1 MKAENNGKQGMR
13 HMVGIGVSPGIAIGP
28 VYLLEK
34 KDLKVRRY
42 ALVAGEAKDE
52 VRRFR
57 RAVAASA
64 SQLRKLKRK
73 LAREVGQQHAYI
85 IDAHLLMLKDRM
97 LINEVADRIRKE
109 GVNAEWALKKAVDRF
124 GGILSN
130 LKDDY
135 LSEKAFDMEDIGNRV
150 LRNLAGESSEGIA
163 GVPSG
168 VIIVAR
174 DLSPSE
180 TAQMDRERVLGFA
193 TDVGGKTSH
202 SAIMARS
209 LEIPATVGLELV
221 TLEAETGDSMILDGT
236 TGQIFINPDDET
248 VAKYRELRERYLRY
262 EVELLKLK
270 DLTAETLDGY
280 RLNLEANIELQDEV
294 PSVLDHGAE
303 GIGLYRTEFIYLN
316 RDDMPG
322 EEEHFLIYRRLAEA
336 MNPRPA
342 TIRTFDLGGDKF
354 LSQVPM
360 SKELNPALGLR
371 AIRFCLRESVI
382 FKTQLAGILRASA
395 YGNLKIMFPLI
406 SELSELQLA
415 REMLEEVKV
424 ELDARGE
431 PYDARLQVGAMIE
444 TPAAAIIADI
454 LAEEADFFSIGT
466 NDLIQYALAIDRVNE
481 HVAYL
486 YRPFHPAVLR
496 IVRSVIKAA
505 HDRGIPVSMCGEMA
519 GEPMYTLILMGFG
532 IDCLSMNALALPRVK
547 KIIRASRLED
557 AQEMA
562 GAIESFR
569 SAYDVEEFV
578 KREMRER
585 FPDDITE
592 DGRQVCLI

>member
-1 MKAENNGKQGMR
+1 MKTESNGKEGMR
-13 HMVGIGVSPGIAIGP
+13 HLVGIGVSPGIAIGP
-28 VYLLEK
+28 VYRLEK
-34 KDLKVRRY
+34 KEFEVRRY
-42 ALVAGEAKDE
+42 ALVAGGVKDE

-97 LINEVADRIRKE
+97 LINEVVDRIRKE

-124 GGILSN
+124 GGILSG

-150 LRNLAGESSEGIA
+150 QRNLAGESSEGIT
-163 GVPSG
+163 GVPAG

-221 TLEAETGDSMILDGT
+221 TQEAETGDAMILDGT

-248 VAKYRELRERYLRY
+248 VATYRELQERYLRY
-262 EVELLKLK
+262 EIELLKLK

-280 RLNLEANIELQDEV
+280 RLNLEANIELQEEV
-294 PSVLDHGAE
+294 PSVLEHGAE

-354 LSQVPM
+354 LSHVPM

-486 YRPFHPAVLR
+486 YRPFHPAILR
-496 IVRSVIKAA
+496 IVRSVINAA
-505 HDRGIPVSMCGEMA
+505 HNRGIPVSMCGEMA
-519 GEPMYTLILMGFG
+519 GEPMYTLILMGLG

-557 AQEMA
+557 AQEMVRA
-562 GAIESFR
+562 VESFR